1 MEEAGYGAQLRE
13 QEGQKRIIR
22 RMTVTET
29 SERPVSETGS
39 VGSCEGKHLTPDGT
53 VGGGGEVPSTY
64 TLEKKDAMMSA
75 AWPDRTYRGFVV
87 RTGR

>member
-53 VGGGGEVPSTY
+53 VGGGGGAKHLHTGEEGRHDVHSLPY
-64 TLEKKDAMMSA
+64 
-75 AWPDRTYRGFVV
+75 RTCRGFVV